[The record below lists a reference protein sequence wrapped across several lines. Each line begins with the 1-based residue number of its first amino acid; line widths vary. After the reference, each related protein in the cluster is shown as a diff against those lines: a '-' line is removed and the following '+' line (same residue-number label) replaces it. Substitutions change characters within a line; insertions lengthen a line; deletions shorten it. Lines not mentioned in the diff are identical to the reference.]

1 MEDLTRGHSFG
12 ANGLPGAIGRFQR
25 LRSVAAAVLAGILA
39 SGPAQAQAP
48 LVLQDATPI
57 KMRLSENLSSETAR
71 IGDTVSFEVLEDIMV
86 GDLIVIKQG
95 ATAIATITQAQ
106 AKRRMGRGGKLD
118 VNIDYV
124 RTVAG
129 DKIALRAVRENS
141 GGSKSGAMTA
151 GIVAT
156 SIVFFPAAPFFLF
169 MKGKEVTIPKGTEIT
184 SYVHSD
190 VRLDEA
196 RLRAAAVN
204 ASTPNPAAAAPAP
217 APIQQPA
224 VQAPA
229 GSPVSQPQAPL
240 PAAAAAPAPRGG
252 LRNSDV
258 VELKRAGFSDDLI
271 ITKINGSTCSFS
283 METSDM
289 IELKKAG
296 LSDKVIAAMMAKLK

>member
-1 MEDLTRGHSFG
+1 MNQARRNSTRPWWGG
-12 ANGLPGAIGRFQR
+12 VRRRAGQ
-25 LRSVAAAVLAGILA
+25 AARALVAGILPC
-39 SGPAQAQAP
+39 SILGIPGQAQAP

-71 IGDTVSFEVLEDIMV
+71 VGDNVSFEVLDDIMV

-95 ATAIATITQAQ
+95 ATAIATITEAQ

-129 DKIALRAVRENS
+129 DKVALRAVRENT

-196 RLRAAAVN
+196 RLRASAPN
-204 ASTPNPAAAAPAP
+204 AGTAPAMMPVPARSGTPAYTPPAAASPATQPAP
-217 APIQQPA
+217 
-224 VQAPA
+224 
-229 GSPVSQPQAPL
+229 S
-240 PAAAAAPAPRGG
+240 AAPAVTPVQPRGG
-252 LRNSDV
+252 ITNADIL
-258 VELKRAGFSDDLI
+258 ELKRAGFSDDLI
-271 ITKINGSTCSFS
+271 ITKINGSTCSFR
-283 METSDM
+283 METADM

-296 LSDKVIAAMMAKLK
+296 LSDKVIAAMMAKMK